1 MVNFNHEMRDH
12 QRVLPALVRQM
23 TAQLGNYV
31 SSYFRDVGIWPSL
44 HHAVASN
51 RRLFVI
57 IDKRVASM
65 AYSTYFRHRWIH
77 SERLLQST
85 WRGDVSVDGTLQRV
99 LPLPPHHR
107 YVSYDHHSFPSPSA
121 VMVSL
126 SFPSIG
132 IIIVNTGMLTGDGFF
147 LHERG
152 LWGKVRLTYHSPPA
166 LKKEKKK
173 ELFIGKLAQANPD
186 FHLLFQ
192 GSLECY

>member
-1 MVNFNHEMRDH
+1 MRDH

-31 SSYFRDVGIWPSL
+31 NSYFRDVGIWPSL
-44 HHAVASN
+44 HYAVASN

-85 WRGDVSVDGTLQRV
+85 WRGDVSVDGTLLQRV
-99 LPLPPHHR
+99 LPLPPHHHR
-107 YVSYDHHSFPSPSA
+107 YVSYDHHNFLSPSA
-121 VMVSL
+121 VIVSL

-132 IIIVNTGMLTGDGFF
+132 IIIVNIGILIGDGFSF
-147 LHERG
+147 TSEDYGGRFDESFS
-152 LWGKVRLTYHSPPA
+152 TCA
-166 LKKEKKK
+166 
-173 ELFIGKLAQANPD
+173 
-186 FHLLFQ
+186 
-192 GSLECY
+192 